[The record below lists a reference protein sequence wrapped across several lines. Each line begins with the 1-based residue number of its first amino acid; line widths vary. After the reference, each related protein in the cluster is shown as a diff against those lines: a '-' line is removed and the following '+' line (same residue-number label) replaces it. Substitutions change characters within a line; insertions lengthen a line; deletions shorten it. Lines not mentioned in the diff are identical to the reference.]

1 MSLNFKS
8 LLAVISCCA
17 IAPLAAAQPSAA
29 WPQGKPI
36 TVIVPFAAGAAVDN
50 AARQVSTRLAER
62 LGQSIVIENLPGAS
76 GVIGTTKAARSAP
89 DGYTLMVAPDT
100 SLTLTPLVTPDTVKY
115 DGLKD
120 FTPIG
125 VINTTP
131 YVLVTSAALPVNSVS
146 ELIRYAKSRPRQLN
160 YGSPGIGNLTHVA
173 MEQLSM
179 QAGIELLHVPYKA
192 TPQLVTDLISG
203 QVNMTLSVPSTALP
217 HITAGRLKALGV
229 TGDKRI
235 TPLPDV
241 PLVSDSP
248 ELKGFNITT
257 SISLFAP
264 SRTPAPVIERLNRE
278 LRDILAAPD
287 LRNAMLG
294 QGATPGSLSPADY
307 ATVLRSDLAQYEK
320 VVKAAQIKA
329 E

>member
-1 MSLNFKS
+1 MSLNLER
-8 LLAVISCCA
+8 LLALVACCA
-17 IAPLAAAQPSAA
+17 IAPLAAAQQPPA

-36 TVIVPFAAGAAVDN
+36 TIIVPFAAGAAVDN

-131 YVLVTSAALPVNSVS
+131 YVLVTNAALPVNSVS

-203 QVNMTLSVPSTALP
+203 QVNMTLSVPSTALS
-217 HITAGRLKALGV
+217 HITTGRLKALGV
-229 TGDKRI
+229 TGEKRI

-241 PLVSDSP
+241 PLVSDAP

-257 SISLFAP
+257 SIALFAP
-264 SRTPAPVIERLNRE
+264 SRTPGPIVERLNRE
-278 LRDILAAPD
+278 LREILSAPE
-287 LRNAMLG
+287 LRNTMLA
-294 QGATPGSLSPADY
+294 QGATPGSLSAADY
-307 ATVLRSDLAQYEK
+307 AAVLRGDLAQYDK